1 MTNIKGIPDAIILI
15 AVALLTLSYCT
26 PAPAA
31 DDFWANQDRSDRQF
45 DRYKADSD
53 AYADRLDRDE
63 RRRERETANLLLC
76 GPGGSA
82 SLCRMETQR
91 SVAPTERSDNDQRF
105 DTRRRVR

>member
-1 MTNIKGIPDAIILI
+1 MTNIKGIPDAIILV

-53 AYADRLDRDE
+53 AYADRLARDE

-82 SLCRMETQR
+82 SLCRTYG
-91 SVAPTERSDNDQRF
+91 SDNDQRF
-105 DTRRRVR
+105 DSRRRVR

>member
-1 MTNIKGIPDAIILI
+1 MKTKEEKNWGAVTLGALAIGC
-15 AVALLTLSYCT
+15 AVGYCA
-26 PAPAA
+26 PAPAS

-82 SLCRMETQR
+82 SLCRTYG
-91 SVAPTERSDNDQRF
+91 SDNDQRL
-105 DTRRRVR
+105 DRPRRIK

>member
-1 MTNIKGIPDAIILI
+1 MKTKEEKNWGAVTL
-15 AVALLTLSYCT
+15 VALAIGFAVGYCA

-82 SLCRMETQR
+82 SLCRTYG
-91 SVAPTERSDNDQRF
+91 SDNDQRL
-105 DTRRRVR
+105 DKPRRSK

>member
-15 AVALLTLSYCT
+15 AVALLALSYCT

-82 SLCRMETQR
+82 SLCRTYG
-91 SVAPTERSDNDQRF
+91 SGYDQRL
-105 DTRRRVR
+105 DRPRRVK

>member
-15 AVALLTLSYCT
+15 AVALLTLSYCA

-82 SLCRMETQR
+82 SLCRTYG
-91 SVAPTERSDNDQRF
+91 SGYDQRL
-105 DTRRRVR
+105 DRPRRIK

>member
-1 MTNIKGIPDAIILI
+1 MNNETNIKGIPDAIILI

-82 SLCRMETQR
+82 SLCRTYG
-91 SVAPTERSDNDQRF
+91 SDNDQRF

>member
-1 MTNIKGIPDAIILI
+1 MKTKEEKNWGAVTLAALAIGF
-15 AVALLTLSYCT
+15 AVGHCA

-82 SLCRMETQR
+82 SLCRTYG
-91 SVAPTERSDNDQRF
+91 SDNDQRF
-105 DTRRRVR
+105 DSRRRVR

>member
-1 MTNIKGIPDAIILI
+1 MNNEIEIKGLPEAIAIGAACLL
-15 AVALLTLSYCT
+15 LLTYCT

-82 SLCRMETQR
+82 SLCRTYG
-91 SVAPTERSDNDQRF
+91 SDNDQRL
-105 DTRRRVR
+105 DRPRRVK

>member
-1 MTNIKGIPDAIILI
+1 MKTKEEKNWGAVTLAALAIGF
-15 AVALLTLSYCT
+15 AVGYCT
-26 PAPAA
+26 PAPAS

-76 GPGGSA
+76 GRAAAPPCA
-82 SLCRMETQR
+82 
-91 SVAPTERSDNDQRF
+91 APTGRITTNGL
-105 DTRRRVR
+105 TAGAG